1 MGQVFESR
9 DVVFDEIKGEGLK
22 QGNLAKQEDG
32 PTLQEDAQA
41 SYEDEAVVNI
51 PQTESGSSNEPP
63 GSENEEIE
71 EEIDV
76 DQAKA
81 TPAPSRESTADKG
94 MHPQKDQTGPQPTVR
109 CPAPQL
115 RPPLP
120 YPHPIPPGNVCRS
133 LRARHQ
139 PIRDDD
145 LRFFISAYQK
155 SALQSAVTK
164 EKGEVSR
171 ESIEGDGKS
180 RHVAEVRPS
189 QSDSDVTPHSVT
201 DSSKSTPLKQSS
213 SEAASVPTVEKT
225 TTAHPGTPAADK
237 SARGRQAKSPKDKA
251 TTRSLLST
259 NLRSGRSSPCSLRSA
274 SDTPGR
280 RNHDRQPSPPLLP
293 SSQAEG
299 TNLKLSQ
306 PFARYAK
313 NLASN
318 SSDPF
323 LTSSDSDS
331 DHSRTLTVSS
341 SAKAT
346 PSKLIY
352 AHPSGKLARRN
363 PTTPTPAARP
373 VPVPRSN
380 APRNRLSLAHSAPS
394 HSGVSLRQA
403 RFASAAPTRESTWQG
418 RFGGP
423 RTAPLATSHRT
434 HFDGLV
440 GASPPS
446 PSHHRRV
453 PSEGVFHMSFDEE
466 LSLWDTSEGL
476 EQVLDSAQF
485 ASVGPSFIRAAKDKP
500 GFFASSVFQNA
511 PSPDELPPPAF

>member
-1 MGQVFESR
+1 M
-9 DVVFDEIKGEGLK
+9 
-22 QGNLAKQEDG
+22 
-32 PTLQEDAQA
+32 
-41 SYEDEAVVNI
+41 
-51 PQTESGSSNEPP
+51 
-63 GSENEEIE
+63 
-71 EEIDV
+71 
-76 DQAKA
+76 
-81 TPAPSRESTADKG
+81 
-94 MHPQKDQTGPQPTVR
+94 
-109 CPAPQL
+109 
-115 RPPLP
+115 
-120 YPHPIPPGNVCRS
+120 
-133 LRARHQ
+133 
-139 PIRDDD
+139 
-145 LRFFISAYQK
+145 
-155 SALQSAVTK
+155 
-164 EKGEVSR
+164 
-171 ESIEGDGKS
+171 
-180 RHVAEVRPS
+180 
-189 QSDSDVTPHSVT
+189 
-201 DSSKSTPLKQSS
+201 
-213 SEAASVPTVEKT
+213 
-225 TTAHPGTPAADK
+225 
-237 SARGRQAKSPKDKA
+237 
-251 TTRSLLST
+251 TRSLLST

-403 RFASAAPTRESTWQG
+403 RFASAGAAAEFPIVMTPPTWRI
-418 RFGGP
+418 
-423 RTAPLATSHRT
+423 L
-434 HFDGLV
+434 
-440 GASPPS
+440 
-446 PSHHRRV
+446 
-453 PSEGVFHMSFDEE
+453 
-466 LSLWDTSEGL
+466 LSLQRRLGRVRGRGGSAVVAPHRWRHRIAPISMALWALHHLPLPTIVECQAKVSSVCLSMRSCLFGTLPRDLNRSWIPRSLHQLGL
-476 EQVLDSAQF
+476 
-485 ASVGPSFIRAAKDKP
+485 
-500 GFFASSVFQNA
+500 ASS
-511 PSPDELPPPAF
+511 ELLKTSLGSLPVLFSRCPQPG